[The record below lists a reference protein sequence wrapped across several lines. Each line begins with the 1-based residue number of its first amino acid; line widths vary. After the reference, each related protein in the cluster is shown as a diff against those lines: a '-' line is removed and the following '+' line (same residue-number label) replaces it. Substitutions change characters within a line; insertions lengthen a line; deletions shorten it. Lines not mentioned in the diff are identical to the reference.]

1 MVAGEKKEI
10 ENEWDLILYL
20 IKSESDAMKS
30 ESMRHKHTIKNIKNK
45 KQLHLVLILF

>member
-30 ESMRHKHTIKNIKNK
+30 ESMRHNT
-45 KQLHLVLILF
+45 QLKI